1 MEVCVHLEVGVRDG
15 WVKRKGRKFSLTGSD
30 SARWSWA
37 GHLSH

>member
-1 MEVCVHLEVGVRDG
+1 MEVCVHLEGGVRDR
-15 WVKRKGRKFSLTGSD
+15 WVKRKGRKLSLTESD